1 VIYANIH
8 GMSRIGILLWAVAL
22 MLAAA
27 APGVA
32 QGDPNG
38 AYRIGPR
45 DEVRIEVFE
54 VDALNGDFRVNED
67 GTIRLP
73 LVGNVVAEGLTEQE
87 LATQVKEL
95 LETQL
100 LQRASVS
107 VEVTEFR
114 SRPISVL
121 GAVTSPGNLNYPG
134 RLTLLE
140 ALTLAGGLSGSQGE
154 TVQIL
159 RRAANGLTD
168 QVTISLDELLVRAE
182 PAVNIPIFANDLINV
197 PAAQEVTVYLL
208 GEVASPGA
216 ITFKSNER
224 ITLLAALAHAGGL
237 TERASNKIRIQR
249 RGATGEVEE
258 KVIRYQR
265 LIAGEVPDPELQAG
279 DVVIVKE
286 SFL

>member
-1 VIYANIH
+1 
-8 GMSRIGILLWAVAL
+8 

-27 APGVA
+27 APAVA

-45 DEVRIEVFE
+45 DGVRIEVFE
-54 VDALNGDFRVNED
+54 VDELTGEFRVNED

-73 LVGNVVAEGLTEQE
+73 LIGNVIAEGLTEQE
-87 LATQVKEL
+87 LATRVKEL

-168 QVTISLDELLVRAE
+168 QVTISLDELMVRAE

-197 PAAQEVTVYLL
+197 PPAQEVTVYLL
-208 GEVASPGA
+208 GEVAGPGA

-224 ITLLAALAHAGGL
+224 ITLLAAIAHAGGL

-249 RGATGEVEE
+249 RGAGGEVEE

-265 LIAGEVPDPELQAG
+265 LIAGEVPDPELQPG

-286 SFL
+286 SFF

>member
-1 VIYANIH
+1 
-8 GMSRIGILLWAVAL
+8 

-45 DEVRIEVFE
+45 DQVRIEVFE

-73 LVGNVVAEGLTEQE
+73 LVGNVIAEGLTEEE
-87 LATQVKEL
+87 LALRLKEV
-95 LETQL
+95 LETEKQL

-107 VEVTEFR
+107 VQVTEFR

-197 PAAQEVTVYLL
+197 PPAQEVTVYLL

-249 RGATGEVEE
+249 RGAGGEVEE

-265 LIAGEVPDPELQAG
+265 LIAGEVPDPELQPG

-286 SFL
+286 SFF

>member
-1 VIYANIH
+1 
-8 GMSRIGILLWAVAL
+8 

-27 APGVA
+27 APAVA

-45 DEVRIEVFE
+45 DQVRIEVFE

-73 LVGNVVAEGLTEQE
+73 LVGNVIAEGLTEQE
-87 LATQVKEL
+87 LATRVKEL

-168 QVTISLDELLVRAE
+168 QVTISLDELMVRAE

-197 PAAQEVTVYLL
+197 PPAQEVTVYLL
-208 GEVASPGA
+208 GEVAGPGA

-224 ITLLAALAHAGGL
+224 ITLLAAIAHAGGL

-249 RGATGEVEE
+249 RGAGGEVEE

-265 LIAGEVPDPELQAG
+265 LIAGEVPDPELQPG

-286 SFL
+286 SFF